1 MYHRTSGKFTMFF
14 PLVTTGLNSMQTYS
28 EQGDLWTEKALG
40 MLEEV
45 ERDPLTLREHMEIRR
60 IFSLFFPFCH
70 SLTL

>member
-1 MYHRTSGKFTMFF
+1 MFF